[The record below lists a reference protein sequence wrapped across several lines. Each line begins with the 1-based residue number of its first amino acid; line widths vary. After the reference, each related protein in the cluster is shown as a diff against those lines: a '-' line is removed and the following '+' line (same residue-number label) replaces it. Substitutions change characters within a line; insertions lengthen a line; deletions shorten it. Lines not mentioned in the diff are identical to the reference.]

1 MKNVQMNHTLKQY
14 AIHCLSAAAAVLF
27 LTLAGCKGGS
37 AESPAAVKEN
47 FILPDSLVR
56 IIRIDS
62 VTSSR
67 VVNSITLTGKIT
79 FNEDN
84 VAKIY
89 PLVSGNITDIKVMLG
104 DYVQQGQILGLI
116 RSSEMAGYSN
126 DLVTART
133 NEAVAKKNLAAV
145 KDMYKSGLAS
155 GRDSIAAQAGYDQAA
170 ASLKKAQQVLQL
182 NGGGLNGQYQVK
194 TPISGFVVEKQ
205 ATNNMSLRPDNSG
218 NLFTI
223 SDLKNVWVIANVY
236 ESSISLIKSGDSVN
250 VTTLSYPGK
259 IFKGKVDK
267 IMNVLDPT
275 NKVMKVRI
283 VLPNPGYLLKPEMF
297 ANVMLNNTENKKML
311 SVPSTALI
319 FDNSQYYVLVYK
331 SPSDIRIRPVQ
342 VESTIGDKTYISGGL
357 SEGEK
362 VIGSQAL
369 LIYQEL
375 NS

>member
-1 MKNVQMNHTLKQY
+1 MNYRLKQC
-14 AIHCLSAAAAVLF
+14 AAPFIITSSALLF
-27 LTLAGCKGGS
+27 LALSGCSSGVETPS
-37 AESPAAVKEN
+37 AEKEK
-47 FILPDSLVR
+47 FVLPDSLAR
-56 IIRIDS
+56 TIRIDS
-62 VTSSR
+62 VVNSR
-67 VVNSITLTGKIT
+67 VVTSITLTGKVT

-89 PLVSGNITDIKVMLG
+89 PLVSGTISDIRVMLG
-104 DYVQQGQILGLI
+104 DYVGKGQTLALI
-116 RSSEMAGYSN
+116 RSGEMAGYSN
-126 DLVTART
+126 DLVTAET
-133 NEAVAKKNLAAV
+133 NVNVAKKNLDATR
-145 KDMYKSGLAS
+145 DMYKSGLAS
-155 GRDSIAAQAGYDQAA
+155 ARDSIAAQAAYDQSAA
-170 ASLKKAQQVLQL
+170 ALRKAQQVLQL
-182 NGGGLNGQYQVK
+182 NGGNLNGQYEVK

-205 ATNNMSLRPDNSG
+205 ATNNMALRPDNSS

-236 ESSISLIKSGDSVN
+236 ESSISIIKTGDSVN
-250 VTTLSYPGK
+250 VSTLSYPGK

-283 VLPNPGYLLKPEMF
+283 VLANPGYQLKPEMF
-297 ANVMLNNTENKKML
+297 ANVMLNNTENQRML
-311 SVPSTALI
+311 CIPSTALI
-319 FDNSQYYVLVYK
+319 FDHSQYYVLVYK
-331 SPSDIRIRPVQ
+331 SPSDITIRAVQ

-362 VIGSQAL
+362 VIGTQAL

>member
-1 MKNVQMNHTLKQY
+1 
-14 AIHCLSAAAAVLF
+14 LF
-27 LTLAGCKGGS
+27 VILPGCKGGN
-37 AESPAAVKEN
+37 AEGPTVEKEK
-47 FILPDSLVR
+47 FVLPDSLAKT
-56 IIRIDS
+56 IQIDS

-67 VVNSITLTGKIT
+67 VMNSITLTGKVT

-84 VAKIY
+84 VVKIY
-89 PLVSGNITDIKVMLG
+89 PLVSGHITDIKVMLG
-104 DYVQQGQILGLI
+104 DYVQQGQALALI

-126 DLVTART
+126 DLVTAQT
-133 NEAVAKKNLAAV
+133 NEAVAKKNLEAT

-155 GRDSIAAQAGYDQAA
+155 VRDSISAQASYDQAVA
-170 ASLKKAQQVLQL
+170 ATRKAQQVLQL
-182 NGGGLNGQYQVK
+182 NGGSLNGEYQVK
-194 TPISGFVVEKQ
+194 TPISGFIVEKQ
-205 ATNNMSLRPDNSG
+205 ATNNMVLRPDNSN

-236 ESSISLIKSGDSVN
+236 ESSIALIKSGDSVN
-250 VTTLSYPGK
+250 VSTLSYPGK
-259 IFKGKVDK
+259 TFSGRVDK

-297 ANVMLNNTENKKML
+297 ANVTLNNVENKQML
-311 SVPSTALI
+311 SIPSTALI

-331 SPSDIRIRPVQ
+331 SPSDIKIRAVK
-342 VESTIGDKTYISGGL
+342 VESTIGDKTYISSGL